1 MSLPPIDTAGTHE
14 LEPPTGSV
22 LEDTLE
28 NAIELK
34 EVEGLSQGQI
44 VFRRFFRHRGAIG
57 GLIVLGMILLLA
69 YTSIGALGITGWWKY
84 NHTELLDVQNQ
95 SHPTLSMPTWLG
107 GDGFHI
113 GDHPFGQ
120 DVVGKDVFALT
131 MKGVQTSVNVMVII
145 ALVACL
151 LGITVGSMAGFY
163 RGWVDQLLM
172 RTTDLFITFPI
183 LVVGAV
189 LGKLVTSNGAVLLA
203 LCLGAIAWTQLAR
216 LVRGEFLTLR
226 EREFVDAARVAGASS
241 FRIIRKHMLPNA
253 MGVIIVNTTLL
264 MSAAVL
270 LETSLSYLGFGI
282 QSPDISL
289 GKMISQYQSAFSTR
303 PWLFWW
309 PGLFIILIA
318 LSVNFI
324 GDGLR
329 DAFDPRQKRIPSERK
344 MAKAAAA
351 VKVAVK

>member
-1 MSLPPIDTAGTHE
+1 MSLPPLEKAGTHE
-14 LEPPTGSV
+14 HEPPAGSV
-22 LEDTLE
+22 VEDNLE

-44 VFRRFFRHRGAIG
+44 VLRRFVRHRGAIG
-57 GLIVLGMILLLA
+57 GLIVIALVVILS
-69 YTSIGALGITGWWKY
+69 YTSIGAFGIPGWWKY
-84 NHTELLDVQNQ
+84 NHTELNDIVNDAK
-95 SHPTLSMPTWLG
+95 PTMSMPSWLG
-107 GDGFHI
+107 GDGLKF

-131 MKGVQTSVNVMVII
+131 MKGVQTSISMMVII
-145 ALVACL
+145 AFVAAL

-172 RTTDLFITFPI
+172 RITDLFITFPI
-183 LVVGAV
+183 LVIGAV
-189 LGKLVTSNGAVLLA
+189 LGKLVTQNGAFLLA
-203 LCLGAIAWTQLAR
+203 LSLGAIYWTQLAR

-264 MSAAVL
+264 MAAAVL

-282 QSPDISL
+282 STPDISL
-289 GKMISQYQSAFSTR
+289 GKMISDYQSAFSTR

-309 PGLFIILIA
+309 PGMFIILIA

-329 DAFDPRQKRIPSERK
+329 DAFDPRQKKIPSARK
-344 MAKAAAA
+344 MAKAAEAA
-351 VKVAVK
+351 K